1 MNDLFRLSSTEPFQQ
16 ISLESLS
23 ANKPGKT
30 VLMIAHPG
38 HELRVYGWL
47 SKVKPL
53 VCVLTNGAGHTG
65 KSRLASTSH
74 ILESV
79 GTTSGSI
86 YGEYAD
92 TEIYQAVL
100 AHDFSFFTDVVDDLV
115 QLLIGQE
122 IEYIVGDASEGYNPG
137 HDICRLLI
145 DAAVEIVRQRAG
157 NSIANFD
164 FLLTGHPAQIPHE
177 TTQNIIQ
184 LILDNT
190 TLQRKLEA
198 SRSYAEMNAEVELTI
213 KNFGEESFRT
223 ESFRSEQLSA
233 FPTAGNQEAPFYE
246 QHGERQ
252 VAAGY
257 YQYVIRYRQHML
269 PLIEALQQFVKGK
282 ALWMDCAS

>member
-1 MNDLFRLSSTEPFQQ
+1 MNNLFRLNSTEPFQQ

-53 VCVLTNGAGHTG
+53 VCVLTNGAGRTG

-145 DAAVEIVRQRAG
+145 DTAVEIARQRAG

-164 FLLTGHPAQIPHE
+164 FRLTGSPAQIPHE
-177 TTQNIIQ
+177 VTQNTIQ
-184 LILDNT
+184 LMLDT
-190 TLQRKLEA
+190 ATFQSKLEA
-198 SRSYAEMNAEVELTI
+198 SRNYPEMSEEVDAAI
-213 KNFGEESFRT
+213 GKYGEESFRA
-223 ESFRSEQLSA
+223 EIFRSVKSDGL
-233 FPTAGNQEAPFYE
+233 PCPGNQVAPFYE

-257 YQYVIRYRQHML
+257 YQHVIRYRQHML

-282 ALWMDCAS
+282 ALWMDCTS

>member
-1 MNDLFRLSSTEPFQQ
+1 MNDIFRLNSTEPFQQ

-23 ANKPGKT
+23 ANQPGKT

-65 KSRLASTSH
+65 KSRLDSTSR
-74 ILESV
+74 ILASV
-79 GTTSGSI
+79 GATSGNI
-86 YGEYAD
+86 YGGYAD
-92 TEIYQAVL
+92 TEIYQAIL

-115 QLLIGQE
+115 QLLIRQE

-145 DAAVEIVRQRAG
+145 DTAVEIVRQRTG
-157 NSIANFD
+157 NGVTNFD
-164 FLLTGHPAQIPHE
+164 FLLTGNPAQIPHE
-177 TTQNIIQ
+177 VTQNTIQ
-184 LILDNT
+184 LILDT
-190 TLQRKLEA
+190 ATLQRKLEV
-198 SRSYAEMNAEVELTI
+198 SRSYAEMTSEVELAI
-213 KNFGEESFRT
+213 ENFGEESFRT
-223 ESFRSEQLSA
+223 ESFRLVKLSEFLTS
-233 FPTAGNQEAPFYE
+233 GNQQIPFYE

-252 VAAGY
+252 VTAGY
-257 YQYVIRYRQHML
+257 YQHVIRYRQHML
-269 PLIEALQQFVKGK
+269 PLIDALQQFVKGK